1 MTVSSENRKAGPFS
15 GNDIAATFPF
25 EFRVFSASDIL
36 VVRRGIAETNLVLDE
51 SYSVTLNEDQN
62 ATPGGD
68 VVFVA
73 PPATGETIVI
83 TSRIPR
89 TQEAEILNGGGFYPS
104 VVTDA
109 LDRVVVAQ
117 QEMQEELSRAVKVP
131 ITSSETADDVL
142 EQVYSAKTSAN
153 SAAVSAAAAANSAR
167 AANSIKPRYFGGIIH
182 AAHRGYAAHSIEN
195 TMTSFS
201 KAIALRADALE
212 LDVQISSD
220 GVPVVIHDPTVD
232 YSTTA
237 SGNVKDFTA
246 AELKAM
252 TRDARYG
259 AIYEKSYI
267 PTFAEVVALAKTHQ
281 IQIWPEVKGYR
292 TSDDI
297 ALMVQVVKDAG
308 YEHMTKFQ
316 SFNFSDLPIVRS
328 LSSIVSLGHAN
339 GADDFRTYAGS
350 LLALGGECWIV
361 TSIAKAYAHPEY
373 VKQLQD
379 MGIRVAVY
387 TAYLSSDAIKA
398 EKAGVDAIICD
409 RNLRGVR

>member
-1 MTVSSENRKAGPFS
+1 M
-15 GNDIAATFPF
+15 
-25 EFRVFSASDIL
+25 
-36 VVRRGIAETNLVLDE
+36 TNLVLTVRGLDGNVIPNTQFKVSPAFPDDTYNPE
-51 SYSVTLNEDQN
+51 TSLTEDVLFTTDSLGVASLSLPASTNPYYVTRAAMNTDGMIAYKL
-62 ATPGGD
+62 
-68 VVFVA
+68 FV
-73 PPATGETIVI
+73 PATAATLTLGMVYVDLKSQLKLT
-83 TSRIPR
+83 
-89 TQEAEILNGGGFYPS
+89 N
-104 VVTDA
+104 DKA
-109 LDRVVVAQ
+109 LYTMVESKVSMLVA
-117 QEMQEELSRAVKVP
+117 
-131 ITSSETADDVL
+131 L
-142 EQVYSAKTSAN
+142 EQAKTASTAAGLNASLVSADK
-153 SAAVSAAAAANSAR
+153 AIIEEAKDAVLAVSGA
-167 AANSIKPRYFGGIIH
+167 IKPRYFGGIIH

-201 KAIALRADALE
+201 KAIQYRADALE

-220 GVPVVIHDPTVD
+220 GVPVVIHDSTVD
-232 YSTTA
+232 YSTTS

-292 TSDDI
+292 TIDDI

-316 SFNFSDLPIVRS
+316 SFNFVDMPVVRS
-328 LSSIVSLGHAN
+328 LSSIVSLGYTN
-339 GADDFRTYAGS
+339 GADDFRTYASS
-350 LLALGGECWIV
+350 LLGLGGECWIV
-361 TSIAKAYAHPEY
+361 TSIAKASTHPDY

-387 TAYLSSDAIKA
+387 TAYLSSDVIKA

-409 RNLRGVR
+409 RHLRGVR

>member
-1 MTVSSENRKAGPFS
+1 MKYAIQQSVFRSTDKVETAPFAQITVTESLSGDAANLWSDVNGITSIS
-15 GNDIAATFPF
+15 GN
-25 EFRVFSASDIL
+25 
-36 VVRRGIAETNLVLDE
+36 
-51 SYSVTLNEDQN
+51 
-62 ATPGGD
+62 
-68 VVFVA
+68 VFVA
-73 PPATGETIVI
+73 DENGFFRFYVTSGQYDLEIQSDGI
-83 TSRIPR
+83 TSNINDIVVGPSSA
-89 TQEAEILNGGGFYPS
+89 QSSSVQHYQGG
-104 VVTDA
+104 
-109 LDRVVVAQ
+109 
-117 QEMQEELSRAVKVP
+117 M
-131 ITSSETADDVL
+131 
-142 EQVYSAKTSAN
+142 
-153 SAAVSAAAAANSAR
+153 
-167 AANSIKPRYFGGIIH
+167 IH

-201 KAIALRADALE
+201 KAIAYRADALE

-220 GVPVVIHDPTVD
+220 GVPVVIHDLTVD
-232 YSTTA
+232 YSTTS

-292 TSDDI
+292 TPDDI

-316 SFNFSDLPIVRS
+316 SFTFSDLPIVRS

-339 GADDFRTYAGS
+339 GATDFRTYADD

-361 TSIAKAYAHPEY
+361 TSIAKALLHPEY
-373 VKQLQD
+373 VAELQD
-379 MGIRVAVY
+379 RGIQVALY
-387 TAYLSSDAIKA
+387 TAYWSSDVAKA
-398 EKAGVDAIICD
+398 ESTGADAVICD
-409 RNLRGVR
+409 RNLKGTR

>member
-1 MTVSSENRKAGPFS
+1 M
-15 GNDIAATFPF
+15 
-25 EFRVFSASDIL
+25 L
-36 VVRRGIAETNLVLDE
+36 VA
-51 SYSVTLNEDQN
+51 
-62 ATPGGD
+62 
-68 VVFVA
+68 
-73 PPATGETIVI
+73 
-83 TSRIPR
+83 
-89 TQEAEILNGGGFYPS
+89 
-104 VVTDA
+104 
-109 LDRVVVAQ
+109 
-117 QEMQEELSRAVKVP
+117 
-131 ITSSETADDVL
+131 L
-142 EQVYSAKTSAN
+142 EQAKTAST
-153 SAAVSAAAAANSAR
+153 AAGLNASLVSADKAIVVEAKDAVLAASG
-167 AANSIKPRYFGGIIH
+167 SIKPRYFGGVIH

-195 TMTSFS
+195 TMASFS
-201 KAIALRADALE
+201 KAIQYRADALE

-220 GVPVVIHDPTVD
+220 GVPVVIHDSTVD
-232 YSTTA
+232 YSTTS

-252 TRDARYG
+252 ARDARYG

-292 TSDDI
+292 TADDI

-328 LSSIVSLGHAN
+328 LSSIVSLGHTN
-339 GADDFRTYAGS
+339 GADDFRTYASS
-350 LLALGGECWIV
+350 LLELGGECWIV
-361 TSIAKAYAHPEY
+361 TSIAKASAHPDY

-387 TAYLSSDAIKA
+387 TAYLSSDVIKA

-409 RNLRGVR
+409 RHLRGVR

>member
-36 VVRRGIAETNLVLDE
+36 VVRRGIDGAETNLVLDE

-117 QEMQEELSRAVKVP
+117 QELQEELSRAVKVP

-142 EQVYSAKTSAN
+142 EQVYSAKTSA
-153 SAAVSAAAAANSAR
+153 AVSAAAAANSAR
-167 AANSIKPRYFGGIIH
+167 QANSIKPRYFGGIIH
-182 AAHRGYAAHSIEN
+182 AAHRGYASHSIEN
-195 TMTSFS
+195 TMTAFS

-232 YSTTA
+232 YSTTS

-252 TRDARYG
+252 VRNARYG
-259 AIYEKSYI
+259 VVYEKSYI

-292 TSDDI
+292 TPDDI

-328 LSSIVSLGHAN
+328 LSSIVSLGHTN
-339 GADDFRTYAGS
+339 GATDFRTYAND

-387 TAYLSSDAIKA
+387 TAYVSSDAIKA

-409 RNLRGVR
+409 RHLRGVR